1 MSTLI
6 WSGFV
11 LERYNTIIVGAP
23 HCVRHVEQV
32 FILQG
37 SKYLYTAYIL
47 STMYRRCN
55 LNLRLATTQMGCL
68 SYSLEGS
75 TVVQKVFNGKAAMP
89 LLNKPT
95 LPFSRTKILLCI
107 IVHMKAC
114 VSTSDAELLD
124 GCFFGIM
131 SFVGQTL
138 SWTKVGLTAG
148 TASVS
153 STTSGSHSSTSL
165 TILGLALIII

>member
-1 MSTLI
+1 
-6 WSGFV
+6 
-11 LERYNTIIVGAP
+11 
-23 HCVRHVEQV
+23 
-32 FILQG
+32 
-37 SKYLYTAYIL
+37 
-47 STMYRRCN
+47 
-55 LNLRLATTQMGCL
+55 MGCL

-95 LPFSRTKILLCI
+95 LLFSRTKILLCI
-107 IVHMKAC
+107 IVHMKAR
-114 VSTSDAELLD
+114 VNTSDAELLD

-138 SWTKVGLTAG
+138 SKVGLTAG

-153 STTSGSHSSTSL
+153 SAPSGLHSSTSL
-165 TILGLALIII
+165 TILGLVLIYSHSGNSPSIYLYNCIIVHVPLCWLARRV